1 MIADFVSQIAS
12 NIWYLSNWLIHSFFL
27 NKKLAIKSQ
36 PGPAKPPDPGIKR
49 KSEFLEPAIP
59 QKKQKGD
66 FYTVT
71 KVHVHKEV

>member
-1 MIADFVSQIAS
+1 MISFKLTHS
-12 NIWYLSNWLIHSFFL
+12 LIFF

-71 KVHVHKEV
+71 KVHVHNEV